1 MPTSAHRCDAP
12 RFVAYS
18 TLTREPVMVGLT
30 AADLLIDTRSIP
42 SLGYDSRFVE
52 ILDCGAEGPDAGTVD
67 IRLDAARLLFR
78 TVFRG
83 SGSLSQPGMP
93 PLALQEPLPAVPDR
107 AAARAIEDG
116 LAVLV
121 DRARAAGLH
130 SVASL
135 LHRALNDARTELAA
149 VRHASPIG

>member
-1 MPTSAHRCDAP
+1 MPTSPRSVDAP

-18 TLTREPVMVGLT
+18 TLTREPVMVGHT
-30 AADLLIDTRSIP
+30 AADLLTDTRAKP

-52 ILDCGAEGPDAGTVD
+52 ILDCGADGPDAATVD
-67 IRLDAARLLFR
+67 LRLDAARLLYR

-83 SGSLSQPGMP
+83 SGSLSRPGMP
-93 PLALQEPLPAVPDR
+93 PLALQDALPAAPDR

-116 LAVLV
+116 LSALV
-121 DRARAAGLH
+121 DRARAAGLL

-135 LHRALNDARTELAA
+135 LHRTLDDARAELAEG
-149 VRHASPIG
+149 HGSPVG